1 MKFILNEHKK
11 FILEEK
17 FILKEEE
24 VLTEASV
31 ADIAVKWTN
40 HFKSTLNNTKEVL
53 NKYIEFAGI
62 SKFSQETKTK
72 FTKVKETIK
81 KAAKEIKISLN
92 MPASELATELL
103 SVKAELTDYIKALQA
118 VSIEITDKKSKDTI
132 TLLKSKIKELNEF
145 NVKASWQKADVE
157 DLGEILTWV
166 ETTIY
171 PLFDTSSIDS
181 KSSTAE
187 IFKTTCTDCLD
198 LIKDIETNLPEGF
211 TDFEESAVESYI
223 YIMKEA
229 SENTKLADASKIN
242 KGLVI
247 ANIDT
252 YLKTVATLKQNYE
265 KINQS
270 SALNISRTKAKEK
283 ADAEKAEQERLAK
296 EEEER
301 INPTV
306 DWAKLYEEC
315 GNSKNKKEAYNAF
328 WNGGLP
334 LKNEDNPLDLP
345 IAANDKIKK
354 GYYKGEWGA
363 QGELVKSFGKNFT
376 DTLFDSDYGWNE
388 TLNPFIALL
397 KYLFKFD
404 IITINDASFYHLVN
418 AFKNRQITEKDLRGK
433 GILGNINLIRNPQFY
448 KLSTSMEEYLE
459 WQKAATNNRNS
470 LADGIDFNTTF
481 ANIVSAEG
489 NIDENG
495 VFTDKTVLDNINT
508 SANFPIRNLTEF
520 KNNIKNYLEVDQ
532 VEKTT
537 TKATDEVVNK
547 IINSITDKNKAKKFI
562 SYWVNV
568 YRVLQADWVE
578 EISKTFKPS
587 LIDIRNSTPTT
598 FNEDREFDKLLSLKT
613 TRYDRD
619 QIKTILT
626 KVVEVINS

>member
-24 VLTEASV
+24 VLTEASA

-92 MPASELATELL
+92 MPTSELATELL

-118 VSIEITDKKSKDTI
+118 VSIEITDKKSKDII
-132 TLLKSKIKELNEF
+132 TLLKSKVEELNEF

-166 ETTIY
+166 ETNIY

-229 SENTKLADASKIN
+229 SENTKLVDASKIN

-247 ANIDT
+247 ANLDT
-252 YLKTVATLKQNYE
+252 YLKTVATLKRNYE

-270 SALNISRTKAKEK
+270 SALNINRAKTKEK
-283 ADAEKAEQERLAK
+283 ADRLAK

-301 INPTV
+301 TNPTV
-306 DWAKLYEEC
+306 DWAKLYNKC
-315 GNSKNKKEAYNAF
+315 SNSKNRKEAYKAF

-334 LKNEDNPLDLP
+334 LAGEENPLNLP
-345 IAANDKIKK
+345 NAFNEKVKK
-354 GYYKGEWGA
+354 GYYNGEWGA
-363 QGELVKSFGKNFT
+363 QGELVRSFGKNFT

-388 TLNPFIALL
+388 ILNPFIALL

-433 GILGNINLIRNPQFY
+433 GILGNINLIRNPRFY
-448 KLSTSMEEYLE
+448 KLSTEMTEYLE
-459 WQKAATNNRNS
+459 WQKAAVDYKNS
-470 LADGIDFNTTF
+470 LPDNADFSTVF
-481 ANIVSAEG
+481 ANIVANEG
-489 NIDENG
+489 NTSKDA
-495 VFTDKTVLDNINT
+495 VFADKTAATKINN
-508 SANFPIRNLTEF
+508 SANYVIRDLTSF
-520 KNNIKNYLEVDQ
+520 KNNIKTYLKVDQ

-537 TKATDEVVNK
+537 TKATDDSVNK
-547 IINSITDKNKAKKFI
+547 IISNITDKNKAKKFI

-613 TRYDRD
+613 TRYDRE

-626 KVVEVINS
+626 KVVEIVNS